1 MFSAGDNRYKLGLTP
16 IQTAVVDSIAPE
28 FCPVEKF
35 GNDPVK
41 KGDCDLLLAQVLA
54 DSTKDLPNDEAKDE
68 FTAETFL
75 PAAQTVGNQCQEQK
89 TKKMVRDDRQCSLDS
104 YKDEKKPKVKIL
116 TTRGGSILEMPFI
129 PYLKAAAAGRVSGIS
144 GASIAGP
151 TSTIVMLTR
160 PVPTAKFSEFIKGL
174 KDGGMTKLAY
184 EAMRLFN
191 DAVER
196 EDFDPSKID
205 ALVDSIMG
213 AVQPYTEIVSAV
225 EDEADKKSAI
235 NDAHDALSKTIIYKF
250 EADGKGDFRTLPE
263 EVWGAGKNLVERTGL
278 RKLFTQAIPHYL
290 KNANAPEY
298 ANSDANITKALK
310 ELGDAMLAA
319 IAANDEKN
327 PAKLVVQDVKAEDDG
342 KPKEVIF
349 ADKAAAAKA
358 LVAAPKEDT
367 DGRELPIR
375 LILGLGAGWNDI
387 ALEALKE
394 LWRAAYLK
402 NIKLA
407 KLGTPEREK
416 AIDSMIEQLGGA
428 SPVGIKSASVEK
440 VDKNGT
446 VVLKNLPEKKFADG
460 YLMTLSGLEPDMYMA
475 FYDKINE
482 LHREAVDSSEFK
494 DNKFTEDDIAVAI
507 EKSLKDA
514 IGGGKAGGLNKFGLL
529 HYAGLDKGKH
539 PNFAAKGT
547 DKGAFD
553 GEATIGTYFD
563 DGRAIVQGRLN
574 VDIRLWEGH
583 DWRVSLKGGLGYG
596 ERPGYFTRDV
606 KRPTSNPQ
614 GEKDNSLLTGISLSA
629 DGKVMVGK
637 EGEKFPL
644 GISVEAGIVED
655 GNDFQNRIVF
665 PRLTFSVPFGKEKE
679 SGSGSVKF
687 GAVVGRYL
695 NVNTN
700 TETEDQWALG
710 DSFLVGGLAAI
721 EWLINKKWEA
731 TFGASLQYDQPLNGN
746 AAKLLQANLSIG
758 AHVPKTG
765 LAGAFQMIYAGG
777 FSETDWHYLSF
788 RLPIEYMFQLPKGW
802 VIGPKFL
809 YRADLF
815 DTSFEKPN
823 NPEHTLDSTGDGN
836 SVPTS
841 IIIDPNN
848 GKFMHIVNPQL
859 CFGNKGTVAGGA
871 FCMGYAYV
879 EQGSY
884 NQNFGTV
891 AGKLTW

>member
-16 IQTAVVDSIAPE
+16 IQTAIVDAIAPA
-28 FCPVEKF
+28 FCPVQKF

-41 KGDCDLLLAQVLA
+41 KDDCDLLLAKVLA
-54 DSTKDLPNDEAKDE
+54 DSTAALQDDEAKNR
-68 FTAETFL
+68 FTAEIFL
-75 PAAQTVGNQCQEQK
+75 PAAQTVGHQCQEQK
-89 TKKMVRDDRQCSLDS
+89 AKRMVGDERQCSLDS
-104 YKDEKKPKVKIL
+104 YRDEKNPRVQIL
-116 TTRGGSILEMPFI
+116 TSRDSGLLEMPFI
-129 PYLKAAAAGRVSGIS
+129 PYLREAAAGRVSGILNAPS
-144 GASIAGP
+144 AG
-151 TSTIVMLTR
+151 STRTVAMLTA
-160 PVPTAKFSEFIKGL
+160 PLPNAEFSNFL
-174 KDGGMTKLAY
+174 KELRDNGMVRLAR

-191 DAVER
+191 DAAER
-196 EDFDPSKID
+196 EGFNRSKID
-205 ALVDSIMG
+205 PLVDSIIELVK
-213 AVQPYTEIVSAV
+213 AFSDHVPSSS
-225 EDEADKKSAI
+225 DKDHAI
-235 NDAHDALSKTIIYKF
+235 DAAHEALSKTIIYKF
-250 EADGKGDFRTLPE
+250 EEDGRGDFRTLPE
-263 EVWGAGKNLVERTGL
+263 EVWGAGKNLVEKTAL
-278 RKLFTQAIPHYL
+278 RKLFTNAIPHYL
-290 KNANAPEY
+290 KNDKAPAY
-298 ANSDANITKALK
+298 ATADVTKALG
-310 ELGDAMLAA
+310 ELGAAMLKA
-319 IAANDEKN
+319 IAASEEKN
-327 PAKLVVQDVKAEDDG
+327 PAKLVVKEVKADDSG
-342 KPKEVIF
+342 KPTDVIF
-349 ADKAAAAKA
+349 MDKAAAAKA
-358 LVAAPKEDT
+358 LAVSSTEDT
-367 DGRELPIR
+367 DGKALPKK
-375 LILGLGAGWNDI
+375 LILTLGAGWNDI

-407 KLGTPEREK
+407 KLGTPERER
-416 AIDSMIEQLGGA
+416 AIDSMIEQLSGA
-428 SPVGIKSASVEK
+428 SPVGIKSAIVEK
-440 VDKNGT
+440 VEKDGT
-446 VVLKNLPEKKFADG
+446 VVLKTLPEKKFADG
-460 YLMTLSGLEPDMYMA
+460 YLRYLSGLEGDMYMA

-482 LHREAVDSSEFK
+482 LHREAVDSADFK
-494 DNKFTEDDIAVAI
+494 DNKFTEDDVAAAI

-514 IGGGKAGGLNKFGLL
+514 IEGGKAGGLNKFGLL

-574 VDIRLWEGH
+574 VDIRIWEGH

-614 GEKDNSLLTGISLSA
+614 GEKDNSLLTGGSLSA

-788 RLPIEYMFQLPKGW
+788 SLPIEYMFQLPKGW